1 MEGVAGVMYE
11 EEEQMVTTA
20 FFLVYAGYALNF
32 LKYFMGVNTTKIILK
47 QCFELEK
54 SYPTMAGA
62 LLKSMKIVLG
72 I

>member
-32 LKYFMGVNTTKIILK
+32 LKYFMVVNATRNN
-47 QCFELEK
+47 LE
-54 SYPTMAGA
+54 A
-62 LLKSMKIVLG
+62 VL
-72 I
+72 

>member
-32 LKYFMGVNTTKIILK
+32 LKYFMVVNATRNNLEAVLWAGEIISNYGW
-47 QCFELEK
+47 C
-54 SYPTMAGA
+54 S
-62 LLKSMKIVLG
+62 S
-72 I
+72 